1 MEKQLDSKYWDN
13 RYLNKDTGWD
23 IGHVSTPIK
32 EYTDQLQNKDLAIMI
47 PGCGNAY
54 EAMYLVQQGFTNI
67 TLVDIS
73 PEVVN
78 RLAEK
83 LHAYNGRQ
91 LRLVCADFFQLEG
104 QFDLILE
111 QTFFCALDP
120 VLREAY
126 VSKMAEL
133 LRPSGK
139 LVGVLFNRDFDGGP
153 PFGGKKEDYVAL
165 FSKHFSI
172 KTMDSCYNSIEPR
185 KGNEV
190 FINLLK
196 K

>member
-1 MEKQLDSKYWDN
+1 MEKQLDCKYWDN
-13 RYLNKDTGWD
+13 RYINRETGWD

-32 EYTDQLQNKDLAIMI
+32 EYIDQLTDKDMAILI

-83 LHAYNGRQ
+83 LHAFNGRQ
-91 LRLVCADFFQLEG
+91 LKLVCADFFEMEG
-104 QFDLILE
+104 KFDLILE

-120 VLREAY
+120 VLRVAY
-126 VSKMAEL
+126 ASKMADL
-133 LRPSGK
+133 LNPSRK

-153 PFGGKKEDYVAL
+153 PFGGKKEDYETL
-165 FSKHFSI
+165 FSKHFHI
-172 KTMDSCYNSIEPR
+172 ITMDNCYNSIEPR

-190 FINLLK
+190 FINLQK
-196 K
+196 R